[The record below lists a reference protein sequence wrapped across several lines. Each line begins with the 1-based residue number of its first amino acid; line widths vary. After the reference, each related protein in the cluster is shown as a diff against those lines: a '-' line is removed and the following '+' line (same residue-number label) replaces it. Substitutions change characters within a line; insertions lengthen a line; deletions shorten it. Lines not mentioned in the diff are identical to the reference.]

1 MAMQTPFSLRP
12 HVASA
17 GMAALFAVLLH
28 TLVWLSFSAA
38 WLVESYAAVVIAPIC
53 LMIIGLIVLTVVKS
67 MAPERVTFFA
77 ALLLAHILL
86 SSLSLVC
93 GELLMEVLQRA
104 TGPHVPFDSPEGDLS
119 FLYFLLVWLLLA
131 VGMGILQFLFAV
143 IFLVRDALRAT
154 MGYVPKKRKTDK

>member
-38 WLVESYAAVVIAPIC
+38 WLVESYAPVC
-53 LMIIGLIVLTVVKS
+53 LMIIGLIVLTVIKS